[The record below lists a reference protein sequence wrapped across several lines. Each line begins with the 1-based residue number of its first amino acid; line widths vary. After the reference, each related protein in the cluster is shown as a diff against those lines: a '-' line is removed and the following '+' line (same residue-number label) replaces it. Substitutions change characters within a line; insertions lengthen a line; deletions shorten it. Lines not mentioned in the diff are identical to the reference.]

1 MNNYR
6 RNLYQL
12 TSPKRLSILLL
23 MLLLSVNTFAGID
36 SLRKEPPPHPK
47 PKSLKEIWTKINP
60 FKKKKK
66 DSSGT
71 DNHNEVKPPAPE
83 PAPPPKPTPVD
94 PPKPAPKHKSTGT
107 AKKKTKPKTP
117 VTDTKKA
124 TKPTV
129 PLI

>member
-1 MNNYR
+1 MNYR
-6 RNLYQL
+6 RNLRQV
-12 TSPKRLSILLL
+12 TRMKCLSVLLL
-23 MLLLSVNTFAGID
+23 MLFLSVNTFAGID

-71 DNHNEVKPPAPE
+71 DNHNDVKPPAPE
-83 PAPPPKPTPVD
+83 PVPPPKPTQVD

-107 AKKKTKPKTP
+107 AKEKTKPKTP
-117 VTDTKKA
+117 TPGTKK
-124 TKPTV
+124 TDKPTI